1 MDSCEQLSMCGD
13 DTSPSMLR
21 LELESVPELCVHLFV
36 PDPEKREIEFC
47 FRGEIAASLLRSFCF
62 GEVPTFLIDV
72 LEMSKVCLFCQ
83 GCIPLLWDGRIQMLH
98 PSMRTLFCDA
108 QLVAESVSPLLR
120 CTAESAY
127 WEKVGPPSTKKA
139 AFWSPEEEVT
149 RKFLMKYDWRALR
162 QLEQSNVAAVA
173 VLRTMSAATK
183 RLRQRLELRYRCR
196 QQYHRPT
203 GSTDTKLGVLCKT
216 PIEIAERRWKEN
228 EKTNDK
234 LYDGVLFKNVPDGQ
248 EGVSNWEVNVSR
260 DGGYT
265 CWGQISVSSVSLGHV
280 QSAQFALGTQ
290 AHLSSF
296 LTHLVGL
303 FATRNS
309 DPTLAHHLTRA
320 ELP

>member
-149 RKFLMKYDWRALR
+149 RHDCILKFP
-162 QLEQSNVAAVA
+162 SFVA
-173 VLRTMSAATK
+173 VCLFWCSLQKKRKRKTLSKMLLLNISNNAHLIRFHLRFSEHTFTGTTVFDNEITRTDSTSFTFLLFSS
-183 RLRQRLELRYRCR
+183 RFRGFQR
-196 QQYHRPT
+196 H
-203 GSTDTKLGVLCKT
+203 LGVNTK
-216 PIEIAERRWKEN
+216 
-228 EKTNDK
+228 
-234 LYDGVLFKNVPDGQ
+234 
-248 EGVSNWEVNVSR
+248 
-260 DGGYT
+260 
-265 CWGQISVSSVSLGHV
+265 
-280 QSAQFALGTQ
+280 
-290 AHLSSF
+290 
-296 LTHLVGL
+296 
-303 FATRNS
+303 
-309 DPTLAHHLTRA
+309 
-320 ELP
+320 